1 MNYSEH
7 IINRY
12 RLYLNAK
19 RCKIHG
25 QQKIE
30 LGQIINEFKNDPVLF
45 EIGDPYLF
53 FCADREFKNDE
64 HEYKYCICPELR
76 KVFKWIYRHVY
87 EALDLQKLLTL
98 GVYIRIS
105 TDMLNNL
112 VNDATITKEAGIY
125 YHDNLIRNVN
135 SVIYALNTEDL
146 PF

>member
-1 MNYSEH
+1 MNYSDH

-19 RCKIHG
+19 RSKIHG

-30 LGQIINEFKNDPVLF
+30 LGQVINEFKNDPVLF
-45 EIGDPYLF
+45 ETVDPYLF
-53 FCADREFKNDE
+53 FCTDREFKNDE
-64 HEYKYCICPELR
+64 HEYRYCVCPELR
-76 KVFKWIYRHVY
+76 KVFKWIYSHVY

-125 YHDNLIRNVN
+125 YHDNLIRNIN
-135 SVIYALNTEDL
+135 SVIYALNAEEL